1 MEKTVILIPFFLLK
15 LRKQLEKNRS
25 IKSMNALK
33 SLIFDD
39 ILGLIQKNQAE
50 GNITAADSYR
60 LRNMIQKL
68 YMHLYSQYEEFKEGG
83 LNTMMEDGLVLETD
97 IIEAEITKRVTAKLT
112 AELTESL
119 TAEITENLTAK
130 ITTQVTEDVTKRI
143 TEEERLATIR
153 QLYSKLNDV
162 NQVAD
167 LLDLPLESVQSA
179 L

>member
-1 MEKTVILIPFFLLK
+1 
-15 LRKQLEKNRS
+15 
-25 IKSMNALK
+25 
-33 SLIFDD
+33 
-39 ILGLIQKNQAE
+39 
-50 GNITAADSYR
+50 
-60 LRNMIQKL
+60 
-68 YMHLYSQYEEFKEGG
+68 
-83 LNTMMEDGLVLETD
+83 MMEDGLVLETD

-119 TAEITENLTAK
+119 TAEITENLTAEITENLTAE

>member
-1 MEKTVILIPFFLLK
+1 
-15 LRKQLEKNRS
+15 
-25 IKSMNALK
+25 
-33 SLIFDD
+33 
-39 ILGLIQKNQAE
+39 
-50 GNITAADSYR
+50 
-60 LRNMIQKL
+60 MIQKL

-119 TAEITENLTAK
+119 TAEITENLTAE

>member
-1 MEKTVILIPFFLLK
+1 
-15 LRKQLEKNRS
+15 
-25 IKSMNALK
+25 MNALK

-130 ITTQVTEDVTKRI
+130 ITENLTAEITENLTAKITENLTAEITTQVTEDVTKRI

>member
-1 MEKTVILIPFFLLK
+1 
-15 LRKQLEKNRS
+15 
-25 IKSMNALK
+25 MNALK

-130 ITTQVTEDVTKRI
+130 ITENLTAKITENLTAEITTQVTEDVTKRI